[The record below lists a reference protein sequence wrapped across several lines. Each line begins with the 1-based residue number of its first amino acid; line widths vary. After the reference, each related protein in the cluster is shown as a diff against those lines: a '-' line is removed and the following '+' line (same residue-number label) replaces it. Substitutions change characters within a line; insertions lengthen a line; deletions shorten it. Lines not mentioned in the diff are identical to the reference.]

1 MVGLVLPTNLKFAPY
16 VQSYID
22 ILDAKKIPYEIIIWD
37 KKKMEKPTPSIYQS
51 KINTTDR
58 ISWRKIACYIGY
70 ILFLRKRIRKQNYE
84 KLIVFTVVPAIMIS
98 DLLLNQYDGKYVL
111 DIRDDSILRRWFSKR
126 IQKIASKAK
135 NLVVSSPYYFKWLGR
150 DGILNHNAN
159 EKIIER
165 ELSYEPIAS
174 KKETVCIMYAGMMR
188 EADINNQVLERLVD
202 DTKYSFVF
210 YGPINDQLISLK
222 KKYEGKTNVSFPG
235 IYNKEDIY
243 SIYRTRADLINI
255 LRSKNTVNAEALPNK
270 LYEAAIAG
278 VPVIAFAHNT
288 AVAEYVKKYNLG
300 IIINNLQELN
310 AEDDLIVALHNLD
323 SFEYK
328 KGRQDFLNK
337 VRQDNLLFI
346 RSISAFVSEEI

>member
-1 MVGLVLPTNLKFAPY
+1 
-16 VQSYID
+16 
-22 ILDAKKIPYEIIIWD
+22 
-37 KKKMEKPTPSIYQS
+37 
-51 KINTTDR
+51 
-58 ISWRKIACYIGY
+58 
-70 ILFLRKRIRKQNYE
+70 
-84 KLIVFTVVPAIMIS
+84 
-98 DLLLNQYDGKYVL
+98 
-111 DIRDDSILRRWFSKR
+111 
-126 IQKIASKAK
+126 
-135 NLVVSSPYYFKWLGR
+135 
-150 DGILNHNAN
+150 
-159 EKIIER
+159 
-165 ELSYEPIAS
+165 
-174 KKETVCIMYAGMMR
+174 MYAGMMR

-222 KKYEGKTNVSFPG
+222 KKYESKTNVSFPG

-300 IIINNLQELN
+300 IIINSLQELN

-323 SFEYK
+323 SFGYK